1 VDVAAGATDEVATEP
16 AEDRATL
23 RCPKCGN
30 DGMRA
35 PLTITET
42 YSAYHPA
49 SVRDG
54 RLVLQHALATV
65 CPSVWF
71 DDGAGD
77 YAAHCWACAYSDS
90 LAEFGVPD
98 VEGWQWE

>member
-1 VDVAAGATDEVATEP
+1 VDTAANDVATPSAVEANGP
-16 AEDRATL
+16 C
-23 RCPKCGN
+23 CPKCGN
-30 DGMRA
+30 DGTRA

-65 CPSVWF
+65 CPSGWF
-71 DDGAGD
+71 DDGASD
-77 YAAHCWACAYSDS
+77 YAAHCWACAHSGS